1 MEHLWRPRVW
11 KRVCYRFGRV
21 MLATVVLVV
30 KMRAR
35 RIMLALT
42 VVAVLMSLAACSPPE
57 KSASD
62 KPTTIPKPQIVTVK
76 VTKDGFE
83 PREVK
88 IKARG
93 RVVWVNEDKKPHN
106 IYFDFDDTTSG
117 NVPPKQRVSH
127 TFNKIGVF
135 TYHDPLN
142 PKKDGFKGTVTV
154 Y

>member
-1 MEHLWRPRVW
+1 
-11 KRVCYRFGRV
+11 
-21 MLATVVLVV
+21 
-30 KMRAR
+30 MRAR
-35 RIMLALT
+35 RIALLLAA
-42 VVAVLMSLAACSPPE
+42 VAALLLLAACSPPE

-62 KPTTIPKPQIVTVK
+62 KPTKIPKPQIVTVK

-93 RVVWVNEDKKPHN
+93 QVVWVNEDKKPHN
-106 IYFDFDDTTSG
+106 IYFDVEENSSG
-117 NVPPKQRVSH
+117 NVPAGQRASH
-127 TFNKIGVF
+127 VFNQLGIF

-142 PKKDGFKGTVTV
+142 PKKEGFKGTVTV